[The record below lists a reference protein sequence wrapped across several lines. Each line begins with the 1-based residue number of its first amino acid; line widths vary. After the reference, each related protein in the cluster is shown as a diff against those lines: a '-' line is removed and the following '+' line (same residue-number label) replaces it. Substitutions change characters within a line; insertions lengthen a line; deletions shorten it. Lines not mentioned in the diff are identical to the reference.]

1 MNSSCVFTLL
11 VRFFALPHSALAP
24 PRNPPGELVIT
35 QPVADLVEPRVCALP
50 LQIGERFL

>member
-11 VRFFALPHSALAP
+11 LRFFALPLSSLAP
-24 PRNPPGELVIT
+24 PGNPPGELFIP
-35 QPVADLVEPRVCALP
+35 QQVADLFQPLVGALP